1 MTRSLVHFVNLLRSS
16 GVKVSVSETLDCL
29 RCLQYIDISDRAQFR
44 SSLEA
49 TLIKTLEDRAAFDR
63 LFPLYFEGHSL
74 PQDLDPPPHL
84 ASLMRQVLEE
94 AGAEDFP
101 PAFRELAIGGLPL
114 AALRASESGHG
125 VGLEA
130 MAFPL
135 QASLCAGRIRQRL
148 GMDQWP
154 AALER
159 LVGLLADRGASP
171 SEQQAISDLLQ
182 TRIALLA
189 DAIKDQVEHRKRMR
203 MPAMLERSLD
213 EELLHKSFGSLS
225 QREIEAMRQAVKELA
240 RHIKDEFSLRQKKGR
255 GGKIDIKRT
264 LRKAQ
269 RYGGLP
275 MEIVSTERRRSKTRI
290 VALCDVSSSVWNA
303 SRFMLN
309 LLYSLQNEFSTVRS
323 FVFVDR
329 VGEVTEFFERYDVDV
344 AVEKALTEAGI
355 PYYHYTDYGS
365 VFGEFV
371 ERFFDTVNRRTTVIV
386 IGDGRTNFFYPSEEL
401 LERIRMRA
409 RRLVWLNPE
418 PRGFWGTGDSAMH
431 RYRRHCDDVREC
443 RNLVQLAEF
452 VRTLALSSTPS
463 RTRAGFLGRPWS
475 PRV

>member
-1 MTRSLVHFVNLLRSS
+1 MTRPLVHFVNLLRSS

-49 TLIKTLEDRAAFDR
+49 TLIKTSQDRAAFDR
-63 LFPLYFEGHSL
+63 LFALYFEGRSL
-74 PQDLDPPPHL
+74 PQDQDPPPHV
-84 ASLMRQVLEE
+84 ASLVRQVLED
-94 AGAEDFP
+94 AAAEDFP
-101 PAFRELAIGGLPL
+101 PAFRELVIGGLPQ
-114 AALRASESGHG
+114 AALRASEIGHE
-125 VGLEA
+125 VGLET

-135 QASLCAGRIRQRL
+135 QAPLFVGRIRQRL
-148 GMDQWP
+148 GIDRWS

-159 LVGLLADRGASP
+159 LLGLLAERGATQ
-171 SEQQAISDLLQ
+171 SELQALSDLLQ
-182 TRIALLA
+182 ARIALLA
-189 DAIKDQVEHRKRMR
+189 DAIRDQVEHRKRMQ
-203 MPAMLERSLD
+203 MPAMLTRSLD
-213 EELLHKSFGSLS
+213 EELFHKSFGSLA
-225 QREIEAMRQAVKELA
+225 QRDIEAMRQAVKELA
-240 RHIKDEFSLRQKKGR
+240 RHIKDELSLRQRKGR
-255 GGKIDIKRT
+255 RGKIDIKRT

-275 MEIVSTERRRSKTRI
+275 VEIVSRERKRSKARI

-309 LLYSLQNEFSTVRS
+309 LLYSLQNEFSKVRS

-329 VGEVTEFFERYDVDV
+329 VGEVTEFFERYDVDL

-365 VFGEFV
+365 VFEEFV

-386 IGDGRTNFFYPSEEL
+386 IGDGRTNFFYPKEEL

-418 PRGFWGTGDSAMH
+418 PKGFWGSGDSAMH

-443 RNLVQLAEF
+443 RNLLQLTEF
-452 VRTLALSSTPS
+452 VKSLVHLSRPS
-463 RTRAGFLGRPWS
+463 RTQAGPLGRPWN
-475 PRV
+475 PRA